1 MATKKDLIDRMLKKA
16 NFLGPNDVK
25 FAVDCIIEQIRQTLL
40 ERNRV
45 EIRGFGSISIRT
57 RKYPKTLQNYDT
69 IYYRMAKNV
78 QKALNSKTEN

>member
-25 FAVDCIIEQIRQTLL
+25 FAVDCIIEQISQTLL
-40 ERNRV
+40 ERNRI
-45 EIRGFGSISIRT
+45 EIRGFGSISVRT
-57 RKYPKTLQNYDT
+57 RKYPKTLENYDT

-78 QKALNSKTEN
+78 QKRLNHKSEN

>member
-16 NFLGPNDVK
+16 NFLEPSDVK
-25 FAVDCIIEQIRQTLL
+25 FAVDCIIEQISQTLL
-40 ERNRV
+40 QRNRI

-57 RKYPKTLQNYDT
+57 RKYPKTSQSYET

-78 QKALNSKTEN
+78 QKRLNSQSEN